1 MATLVFSST
10 EFIYF
15 PNYSISKKSYPL
27 RVCTFRY
34 SKNSKEQVPFLS
46 ISWYQVI
53 FSLLFLIF
61 FFFWQTSYIS
71 QKSVSFC
78 FFVTDVIVFHFGF
91 FRTCYHES
99 THVTISVTTS
109 VTILLWAF
117 LKHFQLTTIF
127 HFLPDELL
135 YALSYISSETS
146 TCIIFNT
153 LTPITITFLNKKYT
167 AV

>member
-61 FFFWQTSYIS
+61 FFWQTSYIS

-117 LKHFQLTTIF
+117 LKHFNS
-127 HFLPDELL
+127 LPSSTF
-135 YALSYISSETS
+135 YQMSY
-146 TCIIFNT
+146 CM
-153 LTPITITFLNKKYT
+153 PYHTFPVKQ
-167 AV
+167 AHVSFSIH